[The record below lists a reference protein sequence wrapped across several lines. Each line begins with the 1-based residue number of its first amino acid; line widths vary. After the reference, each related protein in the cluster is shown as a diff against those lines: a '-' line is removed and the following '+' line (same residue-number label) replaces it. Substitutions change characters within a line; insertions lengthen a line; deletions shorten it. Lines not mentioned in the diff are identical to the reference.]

1 MIESAQENTVRYQ
14 GREVIM
20 LGSNNYLG
28 LTNHPKVKEAAQ
40 AAIAK
45 YGTGCAGSRFLN
57 GTLDIHIELEEKL
70 ARLVGKEKALVFST
84 GFMVNQGTLSSM
96 VGRNETIIVD
106 RTDHASI
113 IDGAR
118 LSFGDV
124 RKYKHNDMENLE
136 LVLQSETRHQQAD
149 HRRRRVL
156 HGGRHRP
163 LPEIVQLAKQYDAVV
178 MVDDAHGVGVLGD
191 HGRGTCNHF
200 GLTDDVHLIM
210 GTFSK
215 SLASVGGFIASDA
228 DTIHYIQH
236 IARALMFS
244 ASMPP
249 ASVASVS
256 AAVDV
261 MLEETWRH
269 EALWR
274 NNDIMRARLDD
285 AGFDT
290 GPSQTPIIPAVVGE
304 DMTAF
309 KFVRR
314 LIDEGVFANPV
325 ISPAVEPGNAL
336 IRLSPDGDPH
346 RGRDPQ
352 GHGHHDPGGPGTGR
366 HPRLTA
372 APPGGPRAAPTRTRA
387 GGPQGPPAS
396 FTPIPPGI
404 RSTRRDHVRH
414 RHPRRRQGRP
424 GRLPEG
430 ALPHL
435 RATTPTRSS
444 PCSTS

>member
-1 MIESAQENTVRYQ
+1 MGLLDKVKQFQTARMLMDAGLYNYFRPIETAQENTVRYN

-28 LTNHPKVKEAAQ
+28 LTNHPKVKEAAR

-57 GTLDIHIELEEKL
+57 GTLDIHIELEDKL

-84 GFMVNQGTLSSM
+84 GFMVNQGVLSSM

-124 RKYKHNDMENLE
+124 RKFKHNDMENLE
-136 LVLQSETRHQQAD
+136 LVLESEKDTNKLVIVDGVFSMEGDIAK
-149 HRRRRVL
+149 
-156 HGGRHRP
+156 
-163 LPEIVQLAKQYDAVV
+163 LPRIVELAKKYDAVV

-191 HGRGTCNHF
+191 HGRGTCNYF

-215 SLASVGGFIASDA
+215 SLASVGGFIAADA
-228 DTIHYIQH
+228 ETIHYIQH
-236 IARALMFS
+236 VARALMFS

-274 NNDIMRARLDD
+274 NNDIMRARLKD
-285 AGFDT
+285 AGFNT
-290 GPSQTPIIPAVVGE
+290 GPSETPIIPAVVGE
-304 DMTAF
+304 DLAAF
-309 KFVRR
+309 TMCRR
-314 LIDEGVFANPV
+314 LIDEGVFVNPV
-325 ISPAVEPGNAL
+325 VSPAVEPGNAL
-336 IRLSPDGDPH
+336 IRLSLMATHTEDEIHQAMDIMVKVAKEL
-346 RGRDPQ
+346 Q
-352 GHGHHDPGGPGTGR
+352 II
-366 HPRLTA
+366 
-372 APPGGPRAAPTRTRA
+372 
-387 GGPQGPPAS
+387 PA
-396 FTPIPPGI
+396 
-404 RSTRRDHVRH
+404 
-414 RHPRRRQGRP
+414 
-424 GRLPEG
+424 
-430 ALPHL
+430 
-435 RATTPTRSS
+435 
-444 PCSTS
+444 

>member
-1 MIESAQENTVRYQ
+1 MGLLDKVHNFKTARQLIDLDLYNYFRVIESAQTNTVRYR

-84 GFMVNQGTLSSM
+84 GFMVNQGVLSAL

-118 LSFGDV
+118 LSFADV
-124 RKYKHNDMENLE
+124 RKFKHNDMENLE
-136 LVLQSETRHQQAD
+136 LVLRNEKDTNKLIIVDGVFSMEGDIAK
-149 HRRRRVL
+149 
-156 HGGRHRP
+156 
-163 LPEIVQLAKQYDAVV
+163 LPEIMDLAEKYDAFV

-200 GLTDDVHLIM
+200 GLTDRAGLIM

-215 SLASVGGFIASDA
+215 SLASVGGFVAGDSDVM
-228 DTIHYIQH
+228 HYIQH
-236 IARALMFS
+236 TARALMFS

-256 AAVDV
+256 TAVDV

-274 NNDIMRARLDD
+274 NNDIMRERLMD
-285 AGFDT
+285 AGFNT
-290 GPSQTPIIPAVVGE
+290 GPSETPIIPAVVGE

-309 KFVRR
+309 IMCTR
-314 LIDEGVFANPV
+314 LAEEGVFVNPV
-325 ISPAVEPGNAL
+325 VSPAVDPGNAL
-336 IRLSPDGDPH
+336 IRLSLMATHTEDEIHKAMDIMVEV
-346 RGRDPQ
+346 GRE
-352 GHGHHDPGGPGTGR
+352 
-366 HPRLTA
+366 LEI
-372 APPGGPRAAPTRTRA
+372 
-387 GGPQGPPAS
+387 
-396 FTPIPPGI
+396 IP
-404 RSTRRDHVRH
+404 S
-414 RHPRRRQGRP
+414 
-424 GRLPEG
+424 
-430 ALPHL
+430 
-435 RATTPTRSS
+435 
-444 PCSTS
+444 

>member
-1 MIESAQENTVRYQ
+1 MERMAGPGCLAVWYCNEVTVTMGLLDKVQKFQTAKELMAQDLYNYFRVIESAQTNTVLYQ

-40 AAIAK
+40 AAIEK

-70 ARLVGKEKALVFST
+70 ASLVGKEKALVFST
-84 GFMVNQGTLSSM
+84 GFMVNQGTLSAL

-118 LSFGDV
+118 LSFGNV
-124 RKYKHNDMENLE
+124 RKYRHNDMENLE
-136 LVLQSETRHQQAD
+136 LVLESEKDINKLIIVDGVFSLEGDIAK
-149 HRRRRVL
+149 
-156 HGGRHRP
+156 
-163 LPEIVQLAKQYDAVV
+163 LPEILDLAKKYDAMV

-191 HGRGTCNHF
+191 HGRGTCQHF
-200 GLTDDVHLIM
+200 GVTGDVDLIM

-215 SLASVGGFIASDA
+215 SLASVGGFVAGDA
-228 DTIHYIQH
+228 DTIHYVQH

-269 EALWR
+269 KALWH
-274 NNDIMRARLDD
+274 NNDIMRERLDD

-290 GPSQTPIIPAVVGE
+290 GPSETPIIPAVVGE

-309 KFVRR
+309 IFCRR
-314 LIDEGVFANPV
+314 LIDEGVFVNPV
-325 ISPAVEPGNAL
+325 VSPAVDPGSAL
-336 IRLSPDGDPH
+336 LRLSLMATHTEDEIHKAMDIMVKVGKDL
-346 RGRDPQ
+346 GVI
-352 GHGHHDPGGPGTGR
+352 PG
-366 HPRLTA
+366 
-372 APPGGPRAAPTRTRA
+372 
-387 GGPQGPPAS
+387 
-396 FTPIPPGI
+396 
-404 RSTRRDHVRH
+404 
-414 RHPRRRQGRP
+414 
-424 GRLPEG
+424 
-430 ALPHL
+430 
-435 RATTPTRSS
+435 
-444 PCSTS
+444 